1 MAYYVIWLVV
11 VFLLTIVEIATINLV
26 SIWFVI
32 SGILALIVSL
42 FTTNFYI
49 QFGVFVV
56 AGIILLLLT
65 KPVLVKLSNAKEE
78 KLNLER
84 IPGMEGIVTE
94 EIKKGRI
101 GAVKV
106 DGKLWSATAD
116 EDILVDN
123 LIKVIKIDGIKLV
136 VKNIE
141 PEKVEKKEIAK
152 TDLPK
157 KKSTKK
163 NTKKSNVNNKTVK
176 KNTKQKKES

>member
-1 MAYYVIWLVV
+1 MSDWMIWLVIV
-11 VFLLTIVEIATINLV
+11 VLLGLVEAATINLV
-26 SIWFVI
+26 SIWFI
-32 SGILALIVSL
+32 ASGILALFLSL
-42 FTTNFYI
+42 FVSSFVV
-49 QFGVFVV
+49 QFAVFVLF
-56 AGIILLLLT
+56 GILFMILTRKKLLEYQT
-65 KPVLVKLSNAKEE
+65 KEE
-78 KLNLER
+78 TKLNLER
-84 IPGMEGIVTE
+84 IIGMEGVVTKKITKN
-94 EIKKGRI
+94 EIGE
-101 GAVKV
+101 VKV

-152 TDLPK
+152 ADLPK